1 MAVTIKWNG
10 PRVMRQVEAEAVRR
24 LAMATAHV
32 VVKVKENI
40 STSSQR
46 GANPSDPGEL
56 PHADLGTLRNSIRGE
71 VSARRLRGRVGT
83 NLFYA
88 RFLELSTKNMAA
100 RPFLRRTLNEQ
111 KQRVRRILSRGR

>member
-1 MAVTIKWNG
+1 MAVTVKWNG
-10 PRVMRQVEAEAVRR
+10 DRFMRQVQAEAVRR

-46 GANPSDPGEL
+46 GANPSDPGEF
-56 PHADLGTLRNSIRGE
+56 PHANLGTLRNSIRGE
-71 VSARRLRGRVGT
+71 VNARRLRGRVGS
-83 NLFYA
+83 NLFYSK
-88 RFLELSTKNMAA
+88 FLEIGTKFMAA

-111 KQRVRRILSRGR
+111 RQRVRRILSRGR